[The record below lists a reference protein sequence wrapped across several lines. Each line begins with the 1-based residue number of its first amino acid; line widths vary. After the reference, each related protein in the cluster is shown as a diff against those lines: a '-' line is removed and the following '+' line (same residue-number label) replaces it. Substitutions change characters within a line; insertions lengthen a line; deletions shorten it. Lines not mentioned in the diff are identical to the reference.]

1 MLSNEEPCESSD
13 ESYSEEDQE
22 MELIPYAT
30 NNDDERKI
38 KQKQWRNFKEWNSP
52 PIIIKLTKR
61 Y

>member
-30 NNDDERKI
+30 NNDDERKT
-38 KQKQWRNFKEWNSP
+38 KQKQWRNFKE
-52 PIIIKLTKR
+52 
-61 Y
+61 